1 MYIALFYDIIQNSAF
16 IIMKGYEFLIQKRE
30 YEREYERKRI
40 RRNIK

>member
-30 YEREYERKRI
+30 YERKRI